1 VDAGLVM
8 SAGWEDA
15 TLGMRPGQAAIA
27 DSRAKVAMPWTRQ
40 VRFERMRRKP
50 EQAKKRLSRQI
61 GEAGAEANVVGQTD
75 VKLDLFFELNLRQR
89 KTAQQTEAAGGPFWV
104 DGGC

>member
-1 VDAGLVM
+1 MM

-50 EQAKKRLSRQI
+50 EQAKKRLSRERLSRQI
-61 GEAGAEANVVGQTD
+61 GEAGAEGTWSG
-75 VKLDLFFELNLRQR
+75 RR
-89 KTAQQTEAAGGPFWV
+89 M
-104 DGGC
+104 